1 MREGQTLPQHLCFMI
16 SESLEETPLKEKINY
31 SKGVKVLYSF
41 ARKYKKNF
49 LKAIIL
55 FIITTIIRLSGPL
68 FIKQIIDVAIKN
80 KDIKYLFIMTF
91 GYLGIN
97 IVYFTLNY
105 SSLILLIKNGQ
116 NLIYDLKNKIYSH
129 ILSLDIDYFSYN
141 NPGKLAARVQSDT
154 TSVYDIFT
162 EISITIFVDIIIFIT
177 VFSIMAYHNLELTL
191 LLIPVIISIVILI
204 TIFIKKS
211 QKLFIDVRKKIAEL
225 TSFLSENLNFM
236 SSIRVFSIEDKI
248 NEKLELANR
257 EKFLKTVAAEYMA
270 ILFFLTIML
279 FDPISKSVIFSYGGV
294 KVLNSYMTIGT
305 VVMFVLY
312 VGQLFEP
319 LFRFSEYVSTL
330 QKSFAA
336 VERVNQILS
345 LKTNLIDGK
354 KYLDKF
360 DSEIRFSDVWM
371 KYPSSDW
378 ILKGISFSLP
388 KGKTIAIV
396 GRTGGG
402 KTTIANLI
410 FRFYDYQ
417 KGKIMIDGTD
427 IKEINIKSLRKKIGL
442 VQQDMYL
449 FPASLKDNLRLMDL
463 SIDEDK
469 INYAIKTLELEEFYK
484 KHKLDFFIMEKG
496 ANLSVGEKQIIS
508 ITRTLVLD
516 QEIIILDEATSNV
529 DPYTERI
536 ITNAVKNVMKHKT
549 MIVIAHRLSTIEKAD
564 FIAFLNEGKIVE
576 FGNHKELMELKGY
589 YYNFYRLQL

>member
-496 ANLSVGEKQIIS
+496 ANLSVGKKQIIS

>member
-1 MREGQTLPQHLCFMI
+1 MI

-31 SKGVKVLYSF
+31 SKGIKVLYSF

-55 FIITTIIRLSGPL
+55 FIITTVIRLSGPL

-141 NPGKLAARVQSDT
+141 NPGKLAARVQSDS

-191 LLIPVIISIVILI
+191 LLIPVIISIIILI

-345 LKTNLIDGK
+345 VKTNLIDGK

-360 DSEIRFSDVWM
+360 DNEIRFSDVWM

-378 ILKGISFSLP
+378 ILKGISFSL
-388 KGKTIAIV
+388 
-396 GRTGGG
+396 
-402 KTTIANLI
+402 
-410 FRFYDYQ
+410 
-417 KGKIMIDGTD
+417 
-427 IKEINIKSLRKKIGL
+427 
-442 VQQDMYL
+442 
-449 FPASLKDNLRLMDL
+449 
-463 SIDEDK
+463 
-469 INYAIKTLELEEFYK
+469 
-484 KHKLDFFIMEKG
+484 
-496 ANLSVGEKQIIS
+496 
-508 ITRTLVLD
+508 
-516 QEIIILDEATSNV
+516 
-529 DPYTERI
+529 
-536 ITNAVKNVMKHKT
+536 
-549 MIVIAHRLSTIEKAD
+549 
-564 FIAFLNEGKIVE
+564 
-576 FGNHKELMELKGY
+576 
-589 YYNFYRLQL
+589 

>member
-1 MREGQTLPQHLCFMI
+1 
-16 SESLEETPLKEKINY
+16 
-31 SKGVKVLYSF
+31 
-41 ARKYKKNF
+41 
-49 LKAIIL
+49 
-55 FIITTIIRLSGPL
+55 
-68 FIKQIIDVAIKN
+68 
-80 KDIKYLFIMTF
+80 
-91 GYLGIN
+91 
-97 IVYFTLNY
+97 

>member
-1 MREGQTLPQHLCFMI
+1 
-16 SESLEETPLKEKINY
+16 
-31 SKGVKVLYSF
+31 
-41 ARKYKKNF
+41 
-49 LKAIIL
+49 
-55 FIITTIIRLSGPL
+55 
-68 FIKQIIDVAIKN
+68 
-80 KDIKYLFIMTF
+80 
-91 GYLGIN
+91 
-97 IVYFTLNY
+97 
-105 SSLILLIKNGQ
+105 
-116 NLIYDLKNKIYSH
+116 
-129 ILSLDIDYFSYN
+129 
-141 NPGKLAARVQSDT
+141 
-154 TSVYDIFT
+154 
-162 EISITIFVDIIIFIT
+162 
-177 VFSIMAYHNLELTL
+177 
-191 LLIPVIISIVILI
+191 
-204 TIFIKKS
+204 
-211 QKLFIDVRKKIAEL
+211 
-225 TSFLSENLNFM
+225 
-236 SSIRVFSIEDKI
+236 
-248 NEKLELANR
+248 
-257 EKFLKTVAAEYMA
+257 
-270 ILFFLTIML
+270 
-279 FDPISKSVIFSYGGV
+279 
-294 KVLNSYMTIGT
+294 MTIGT

-345 LKTNLIDGK
+345 VKTNLIDGK

-360 DSEIRFSDVWM
+360 DNEIRFSDVWM

-388 KGKTIAIV
+388 KGKTVAIV

-417 KGKIMIDGTD
+417 KGKITIDGTD

-576 FGNHKELMELKGY
+576 FGSHKELMELKGY

>member
-1 MREGQTLPQHLCFMI
+1 MI

>member
-1 MREGQTLPQHLCFMI
+1 MI

-31 SKGVKVLYSF
+31 SKGIKVLYSF
-41 ARKYKKNF
+41 AKKYKKNF

-55 FIITTIIRLSGPL
+55 FIITTVIRLSGPL

-80 KDIKYLFIMTF
+80 KDINYLFIMTF

-129 ILSLDIDYFSYN
+129 ILALDIDYFSYN

-191 LLIPVIISIVILI
+191 LLIPVIISIIILI

-211 QKLFIDVRKKIAEL
+211 QKLFIEVRKKIAEL

-248 NEKLELANR
+248 NEKIEFANR
-257 EKFLKTVAAEYMA
+257 EKFIKTVSAEYMA

-360 DSEIRFSDVWM
+360 NDEIRFSDVWM

-388 KGKTIAIV
+388 KGKTVAIV

-417 KGKIMIDGTD
+417 KGKITIDGTD

-469 INYAIKTLELEEFYK
+469 INYAIKTLELEDFYK

-576 FGNHKELMELKGY
+576 FGSHKELMELKGY

>member
-1 MREGQTLPQHLCFMI
+1 MI

-31 SKGVKVLYSF
+31 SKGIKVLYSF

-55 FIITTIIRLSGPL
+55 FIITTVIRLSGPL

-141 NPGKLAARVQSDT
+141 NPGKLAARVQSDS

-191 LLIPVIISIVILI
+191 LLIPVIISIIILI

-345 LKTNLIDGK
+345 VKTNLIDGK

-360 DSEIRFSDVWM
+360 DNEIRFSDVWM

-388 KGKTIAIV
+388 KGKTVAIV

-417 KGKIMIDGTD
+417 KGKITIDGTD

-576 FGNHKELMELKGY
+576 FGSHKELMELKGY

>member
-31 SKGVKVLYSF
+31 SKGIKVLYSF

-55 FIITTIIRLSGPL
+55 FIITTVIRLSGPL

-191 LLIPVIISIVILI
+191 LLIPVIISIIILI

-345 LKTNLIDGK
+345 VKTNLIDGK

-360 DSEIRFSDVWM
+360 DNEIRFSDVWM

-388 KGKTIAIV
+388 KGKTVAIV

-417 KGKIMIDGTD
+417 KGKITIDGTD

-576 FGNHKELMELKGY
+576 FGNHKELMELKGC

>member
-1 MREGQTLPQHLCFMI
+1 MI

-31 SKGVKVLYSF
+31 SKGIKVLYSF
-41 ARKYKKNF
+41 AKKYKKNF

-80 KDIKYLFIMTF
+80 KDINYLFIMTF

-129 ILSLDIDYFSYN
+129 ILALDIDYFSYN

-191 LLIPVIISIVILI
+191 LLIPVIISIIILI

-211 QKLFIDVRKKIAEL
+211 QKLFIEVRKKIAEL

-248 NEKLELANR
+248 NEKIEFANR
-257 EKFLKTVAAEYMA
+257 EKFIKTVSAEYMA

-360 DSEIRFSDVWM
+360 NDEIRFSDVWM

-378 ILKGISFSLP
+378 ILKGISFSLS
-388 KGKTIAIV
+388 KGKTVAIV

-417 KGKIMIDGTD
+417 KGKITIDGTD

-469 INYAIKTLELEEFYK
+469 INYAIKTLELEDFYK

-576 FGNHKELMELKGY
+576 FGSHKELMELKGY